1 MHLYLSPAHSSLF
14 LHHPHLTIC
23 FVTPCRAPLLPT
35 LSLSLHLLPA
45 AEKLRPSNET
55 TAAINDQ
62 ARSRRLRARA
72 EEGLCCCSCC
82 RVCQNV
88 RSLSTVEGQG
98 IVASICGLVR
108 LPRVAVRMQRCVGH
122 HPWAHRA
129 SRRTTTMLA
138 KIAMVSVA
146 ATPPLVVPSSILT
159 TSRYCTTTSA
169 SGEVSIQGDNV
180 DTFVPHI
187 RQDMEAL
194 EILRSIAPISSTE
207 EILEMVKSA
216 KNAREVRMVLERIVY
231 THHLCFDLLNGHGYR
246 VAVLQTLTAVAPH
259 ASCMHEWFDCVAR
272 FRRLGFVL
280 TRTYAAEGFTT
291 IRQWLSREFLHRGRS
306 PSLVT
311 EGTTHIKE
319 LMQWCLEDRLVFDHV
334 LYTRIVF
341 LLTMVVSY
349 LDRQNLYR
357 ASFPEDFAKRDGIVV
372 EWVVTNERCVDF
384 DECVLQCDA
393 LMEELLEQMRQDI
406 PSRPPFS
413 FMYRLA
419 DYYFAT
425 DNVEKMIAVMEDAES
440 YGVSVAEST
449 TAKLMQMA
457 CAFNS
462 PQVPELLLRWR
473 VLPPQCVLATPDVSR
488 LLFFYSRAGGGLPC
502 PHCGEPY
509 NHRNVSV
516 YCWLQTPPHQRQCPA
531 LRKARVQKG
540 ELEESQELPQNADWS
555 TQAFRLFELSRA
567 RAIEWTAAEWRGFLL
582 CCIFSPRAM
591 EAKALMDQHLDVTAM
606 DDFLRATYVRL
617 LRHHA
622 PAEAWPTLKKW
633 KELQCNM
640 SPIALQ
646 EALMATAMVPDAAT
660 RLEHMKAVWQL
671 LLEKDSYVMP
681 LTRRFY
687 QRRMAE
693 LTRGY
698 ASPVGGDGKASQDD
712 LATQQEEAQLMRT
725 VVEMQPRRVS
735 LLDVKD
741 SAADFVVGT
750 RRKNAYRP
758 S

>member
-1 MHLYLSPAHSSLF
+1 MQRYAGHAWTHRVSRWAATTPAKRVVTAAAATSSL
-14 LHHPHLTIC
+14 
-23 FVTPCRAPLLPT
+23 
-35 LSLSLHLLPA
+35 
-45 AEKLRPSNET
+45 
-55 TAAINDQ
+55 
-62 ARSRRLRARA
+62 
-72 EEGLCCCSCC
+72 
-82 RVCQNV
+82 
-88 RSLSTVEGQG
+88 
-98 IVASICGLVR
+98 LV
-108 LPRVAVRMQRCVGH
+108 
-122 HPWAHRA
+122 
-129 SRRTTTMLA
+129 
-138 KIAMVSVA
+138 
-146 ATPPLVVPSSILT
+146 SSSMLT
-159 TSRYCTTTSA
+159 TSRYCATTSA
-169 SGEVSIQGDNV
+169 SAEVSAQGNDGDAV
-180 DTFVPHI
+180 VPHLK
-187 RQDMEAL
+187 QDMEAL
-194 EILRSIAPISSTE
+194 EVLRSVAPISTTE
-207 EILEMVKSA
+207 EIQEMVKNA
-216 KNAREVRMVLERIVY
+216 KNAREVRMVLERVVY

-246 VAVLQTLTAVAPH
+246 VAVLQALTAVAPH
-259 ASCMHEWFDCVAR
+259 ASCMHEWFDCVSR

-311 EGTTHIKE
+311 EGTAHIKE
-319 LMQWCLEDRLVFDHV
+319 LMQWCLEDQLVFDHV

-341 LLTMVVSY
+341 LLTMIVSY

-372 EWVVTNERCVDF
+372 EWIVTNERCVDF

-393 LMEELLEQMRQDI
+393 VMEELLEQMRQDI

-457 CAFNS
+457 CAFNV

-531 LRKARVQKG
+531 LHKARVQKG
-540 ELEESQELPQNADWS
+540 ELEESPELPQNADWS
-555 TQAFRLFELSRA
+555 AQAFGLFELSRA
-567 RAIEWTAAEWRGFLL
+567 RAIEWTAVEWRGFLL
-582 CCIFSPRAM
+582 CCIFSPRAL
-591 EAKALMDQHLDVTAM
+591 EAKALMDQHLDATAM
-606 DDFLRATYVRL
+606 DDFLRAACIRL

-622 PAEAWPTLKKW
+622 PAEAWPTLEKW
-633 KELQCNM
+633 KQQQCNM

-646 EALMATAMVPDAAT
+646 EALMAAAMVADAAM

-687 QRRMAE
+687 QRRVAE
-693 LTRGY
+693 LKKGY
-698 ASPVGGDGKASQDD
+698 AAAAAGGDGKESQDA
-712 LATQQEEAQLMRT
+712 LAIQREEAQVMQDI
-725 VVEMQPRRVS
+725 VEMQPRRVS
-735 LLDVKD
+735 LLDMKD
-741 SAADFVVGT
+741 SAADFAVGT
-750 RRKNAYRP
+750 RRKNVYQPGYANGR
-758 S
+758 

>member
-1 MHLYLSPAHSSLF
+1 MRGEVNPTRRGAHATRRDAPVYEFVAPVPLPLTYTFTWVSLAPAHTCTFFPPLSHACPSDLLGTIVPHFLLYSSPPSINLQ
-14 LHHPHLTIC
+14 
-23 FVTPCRAPLLPT
+23 
-35 LSLSLHLLPA
+35 A
-45 AEKLRPSNET
+45 AEKLR
-55 TAAINDQ
+55 TAAVCSSE
-62 ARSRRLRARA
+62 SRQWPLW
-72 EEGLCCCSCC
+72 LCVLFGC
-82 RVCQNV
+82 
-88 RSLSTVEGQG
+88 
-98 IVASICGLVR
+98 LVSSR
-108 LPRVAVRMQRCVGH
+108 EMQRYVGCA
-122 HPWAHRA
+122 WVHRSGRCA
-129 SRRTTTMLA
+129 TAILA
-138 KIAMVSVA
+138 KAVMA
-146 ATPPLVVPSSILT
+146 PEATAPSLLLSSSMLT
-159 TSRYCTTTSA
+159 TSRHCTTTSPSA
-169 SGEVSIQGDNV
+169 EAPARADDGDA
-180 DTFVPHI
+180 PLSHI
-187 RQDMEAL
+187 KQDMKAL
-194 EILRSIAPISSTE
+194 EMLRSITPVSSTE
-207 EILEMVKSA
+207 EIQAMIKSA

-259 ASCMHEWFDCVAR
+259 AGCMHEWFDCVSR

-291 IRQWLSREFLHRGRS
+291 IRQWLSREFLQHGRS

-311 EGTTHIKE
+311 EGTAHIKE

-341 LLTMVVSY
+341 LLTMIVSY
-349 LDRQNLYR
+349 FDRQNLYR
-357 ASFPEDFAKRDGIVV
+357 ASFPEEFAKRDGIVV
-372 EWVVTNERCVDF
+372 EWIVTNERCVDF

-393 LMEELLEQMRQDI
+393 VVEEVLEQMRQDI

-425 DNVEKMIAVMEDAES
+425 DNMEKMLAVMEDAES
-440 YGVSVAEST
+440 YGLSVAEST

-473 VLPPQCVLATPDVSR
+473 VLPPQCVLATPDMSR
-488 LLFFYSRAGGGLPC
+488 LLFFYSRSGGGLPC

-531 LRKARVQKG
+531 LRKARLQKG
-540 ELEESQELPQNADWS
+540 ELEESRELPQNADWS
-555 TQAFRLFELSRA
+555 AQAFGLFELSRA
-567 RAIEWTAAEWRGFLL
+567 RAIEWTAVEWRGFLL

-591 EAKALMDQHLDVTAM
+591 EAKALMDQHLNVTEM
-606 DDFLRATYVRL
+606 DDFLRATCIRL

-622 PAEAWPTLKKW
+622 PAEAWPTLKSW
-633 KELQCNM
+633 KQQQCNM

-646 EALMATAMVPDAAT
+646 EALMAASMVEDAST

-671 LLEKDSYVMP
+671 LVEKDSYVMP

-687 QRRMAE
+687 QRRMEE
-693 LTRGY
+693 LAKIY
-698 ASPVGGDGKASQDD
+698 AATAGGDDKESQGS
-712 LATQQEEAQLMRT
+712 LLTQREEVQLMQK

-735 LLDVKD
+735 LLDMKD

-750 RRKNAYRP
+750 RRKNVYQPR
-758 S
+758 